1 MYVCNCNGVK
11 RREVDEAIRAGADHP
26 EAVLGHF
33 GLEPCCGRCL
43 PDIAEHICQAR
54 QTCQTRRASA
64 AEASLVA
71 AE

>member
-11 RREVDEAIRAGADHP
+11 RREVDEAIRGGADDP

-43 PDIAEHICQAR
+43 PDIADQICLAR
-54 QTCQTRRASA
+54 QTCQTRRAIALEA
-64 AEASLVA
+64 ALVQ